1 MPQSPLLPPPLRDA
15 PVAVASLDLRG
26 HILDANRV
34 LLDTGGY
41 AMDELRGRSF
51 LEFLDG
57 DARAEAGA
65 RFAALA
71 AGTIDA
77 YRAERRFRTREGG
90 FLDADLRLSLVRGD
104 SGEPLACLA
113 VLQDVTPYKRA
124 AHDAA
129 RRAAELQAVL
139 NSIPGGVFIGDEHGK
154 VTAAS
159 SAALAAL
166 GFASV
171 DDLRSRLDALVDD
184 VRVRDA
190 STGTPL
196 SRSER
201 PFARALRGELVD
213 VDLVLEHGQ
222 SGEDRVHRVIAAPVS
237 VDGKIAGAVAISQ
250 DVTEQRATRE
260 ALQMS
265 EARYRALV
273 EQSPLSI
280 QILSP
285 DGRTL
290 HVNKAWERLWGVTFD
305 QIADYNMLEDEQ
317 LVERGL
323 MPFIRRAFGGEPVE
337 IPAILYDPNKTLP
350 DRSAYSDPRRWVRA
364 VAYPLKDAH
373 GGVREVVLIH
383 EDMTEQVLADEQ
395 RRRVEAERERLL
407 EEAQRAHREIEDA
420 SRMKDE
426 FLAMISHELRT
437 PLNAVLGWARILR
450 SRTTAT
456 DTAHAI
462 SVIERN
468 ATAQARLI
476 DDLLDVSRV
485 ITGKIRLTL
494 ELVDLG
500 AVAASSLESVRPAAD
515 AKRIRLDLRV
525 PEPLPPISGDGERL
539 QQVFW
544 NLLSNAVKFNQP
556 DGAVLVSL
564 SADESHVHAE
574 VSDTGIG
581 IASGVLPYV
590 FDRFVQADSSSTRA
604 HSGLGLGLAIVRHVV
619 ELHGGTVQAESPGPG
634 NGSTFRFSL
643 PRGRDIPSST
653 ASPSAPDPPA

>member
-1 MPQSPLLPPPLRDA
+1 
-15 PVAVASLDLRG
+15 
-26 HILDANRV
+26 
-34 LLDTGGY
+34 
-41 AMDELRGRSF
+41 
-51 LEFLDG
+51 
-57 DARAEAGA
+57 
-65 RFAALA
+65 
-71 AGTIDA
+71 
-77 YRAERRFRTREGG
+77 
-90 FLDADLRLSLVRGD
+90 
-104 SGEPLACLA
+104 
-113 VLQDVTPYKRA
+113 
-124 AHDAA
+124 
-129 RRAAELQAVL
+129 
-139 NSIPGGVFIGDEHGK
+139 
-154 VTAAS
+154 
-159 SAALAAL
+159 
-166 GFASV
+166 
-171 DDLRSRLDALVDD
+171 
-184 VRVRDA
+184 
-190 STGTPL
+190 
-196 SRSER
+196 
-201 PFARALRGELVD
+201 
-213 VDLVLEHGQ
+213 
-222 SGEDRVHRVIAAPVS
+222 
-237 VDGKIAGAVAISQ
+237 
-250 DVTEQRATRE
+250 
-260 ALQMS
+260 
-265 EARYRALV
+265 
-273 EQSPLSI
+273 
-280 QILSP
+280 
-285 DGRTL
+285 
-290 HVNKAWERLWGVTFD
+290 
-305 QIADYNMLEDEQ
+305 
-317 LVERGL
+317 

-337 IPAILYDPNKTLP
+337 IPASLYDPNQTLP
-350 DRSAYSDPRRWVRA
+350 DQSAYADPRRWVRA

-383 EDMTEQVLADEQ
+383 EDMTEQVLADEE

-407 EEAQRAHREIEDA
+407 DEAQRAHREVEDA

-485 ITGKIRLTL
+485 ITGRIRLTL
-494 ELVDLG
+494 EPVDLG

-515 AKRIRLDLRV
+515 AKRIRLELRV

-556 DGAVLVSL
+556 DGAVRVSL
-564 SADESHVHAE
+564 SADERHVHAE

-643 PRGRDIPSST
+643 PRGRDIPSSA
-653 ASPSAPDPPA
+653 ASPGAPDSPA